1 MRAFVA
7 ATMQKVRPARKGLP
21 AWRQHGKPPRR
32 PDRAR
37 PGASGAAPPRRFCQG
52 GLAACPILA
61 PATIAPRFGPPP
73 PPLRPPTRAP
83 APPGRGRPGRPPPP
97 RFCQG
102 GPAACPFP
110 PPATIAPSFGP
121 RPAALGARTLVRA
134 RCIPAIGCLGPAQRV
149 VARERAP
156 P

>member
-7 ATMQKVRPARKGLP
+7 ATMQKFALQEKGCQRGGSMANRL
-21 AWRQHGKPPRR
+21 GG

-52 GLAACPILA
+52 GLAACPI
-61 PATIAPRFGPPP
+61 
-73 PPLRPPTRAP
+73 P
-83 APPGRGRPGRPPPP
+83 APT
-97 RFCQG
+97 
-102 GPAACPFP
+102 
-110 PPATIAPSFGP
+110 TIVPSFGP

>member
-7 ATMQKVRPARKGLP
+7 ATMQKFALQEKGCQRGDSMATASAALTAPGPGCPRGPATP
-21 AWRQHGKPPRR
+21 
-32 PDRAR
+32 
-37 PGASGAAPPRRFCQG
+37 FCQG

-61 PATIAPRFGPPP
+61 
-73 PPLRPPTRAP
+73 
-83 APPGRGRPGRPPPP
+83 
-97 RFCQG
+97 
-102 GPAACPFP
+102 
-110 PPATIAPSFGP
+110 PATIAPSFGP

-134 RCIPAIGCLGPAQRV
+134 RCIRAIGCLGPAQQV